1 MAGVPLKGMKT
12 HINIFPTVLALLPL
26 ALVLPAQAQM
36 GNDAS
41 APATSTNAPAA
52 TSDLPSGNQDLV
64 KHSDRSFVVKIA
76 EGSTNEVALSRL
88 ADTHASSDDVK
99 AFAQMMVNDHTKL
112 NTQLS
117 TLAASKGIDIQEAV
131 EKGQKKGYESL
142 DKKSAAD
149 FDKAYIKD
157 MVKGHKETADLLKTE
172 AADSKDSDLAQFATQ
187 TLPTVLDHLQKAEAI
202 ERAQ

>member
-1 MAGVPLKGMKT
+1 MKT
-12 HINIFPTVLALLPL
+12 HIYLKTVLALLPF
-26 ALVLPAQAQM
+26 ALVISAQAQM
-36 GNDAS
+36 GNDAA
-41 APATSTNAPAA
+41 APATPATPPAA
-52 TSDLPSGNQDLV
+52 TSDLPSGNQDAV
-64 KHSDRSFVVKIA
+64 NHHDRSFVVKIA

-99 AFAQMMVNDHTKL
+99 SFAQMMVTDHTKL
-112 NTQLS
+112 NTQLAA
-117 TLAASKGIDIQEAV
+117 LAASKGIDIQDAV

-172 AADSKDSDLAQFATQ
+172 AADTKDSDLAQFATQ
-187 TLPTVLDHLQKAEAI
+187 ALPTVLDHLQKAEAI
-202 ERAQ
+202 ERTQ